1 MPLSTTHYAQARAHL
16 DTLTKPIGSLGR
28 LEELAAQIVAIRE
41 GVPPLPLSKAIY
53 VFAADHGITA
63 EGVSAYPRAVTHQMV
78 LNFLAGGAAINVL
91 ARLHHVALTVVDMG
105 VDADLPQHPQ
115 LLHHKIARGT
125 ANMLHQPALTPEQLE
140 TALKTGAA
148 LAAQAAAQGHTVV
161 ALGEMGIG
169 NTTAASAITCALTGA
184 SPAQATGRGTGL
196 SDAAHAQKVAVIEQI
211 LGAPTNDSLG
221 SETWVPA
228 EPDQPTLSPRDILRQ
243 YGGFEIAA
251 MTGFALAAPH
261 HKLVLVADG
270 FIATAA
276 IALAVAIDPE
286 VYPYLLA
293 GHQSQEPGH
302 ALLLNYLNLK
312 PLLQLDLRLGEG
324 TGAVL
329 AMPLLDAAMT
339 LYTEMA
345 TFAKANVSQ
354 AT

>member
-1 MPLSTTHYAQARAHL
+1 MPPSQTHHAEARAHL
-16 DTLTKPIGSLGR
+16 DTLTKPLGSLGR
-28 LEELAAQIVAIRE
+28 LEDLAAQIIAIHQ

-63 EGVSAYPRAVTHQMV
+63 EPVSAYPRAVTHQMV

-105 VDADLPQHPQ
+105 VDADLPEHPQ
-115 LLHHKIARGT
+115 LRRHKLARGT
-125 ANMLHQPALTPEQLE
+125 ANMLHSPALTPEQLE
-140 TALKTGAA
+140 AA
-148 LAAQAAAQGHTVV
+148 LQIGADLAAEAAAKGHTVV

-184 SPAQATGRGTGL
+184 PPSQATGRGTGL
-196 SDAAHAQKVAVIEQI
+196 TDQAHAQKIAIIEQI
-211 LGAPTNDSLG
+211 LGAPKPALSLPKG
-221 SETWVPA
+221 LDSETWVPT
-228 EPDQPTLSPRDILRQ
+228 PHNILQ
-243 YGGFEIAA
+243 YFGGFEIAA
-251 MTGFALAAPH
+251 ITGFALATPR

-276 IALAVAIDPE
+276 LALAVAIDPD
-286 VYPYLLA
+286 VQPYLIA

-302 ALLLNYLNLK
+302 KILLDYLHLK

-329 AMPLLDAAMT
+329 AMPLLDAALA
-339 LYTEMA
+339 LYTGMA
-345 TFAKANVSQ
+345 TFASANVSE
-354 AT
+354 AP